1 MSELKADVKFYNSV
15 KGFGFLREKETGE
28 EIFVHATGLL
38 DTIYENDEVTFEKTE
53 GKKGP
58 MAINVRVIG

>member
-1 MSELKADVKFYNSV
+1 MNELKANVKFYNSV

-28 EIFVHATGLL
+28 EIFVHATGLV
-38 DTIYENDEVTFEKTE
+38 DVIYENDEVTFERSE

-58 MAINVRVIG
+58 IATNVRVIG

>member
-1 MSELKADVKFYNSV
+1 MNELKADVKFYNSV

-38 DTIYENDEVTFEKTE
+38 E